1 MLNKHIHVYMISYME
16 GNMTDLEIEYE
27 MLQWELKKLAI
38 KMENTPILAKGYKE
52 MLRKEID
59 LTKMLQDLMNRM
71 INE

>member
-1 MLNKHIHVYMISYME
+1 
-16 GNMTDLEIEYE
+16 MTDLEIEYE

-38 KMENTPILAKGYKE
+38 KMENTPLLAKGYKE

-71 INE
+71 INK